1 MIEYAYLRGK
11 LREEFK
17 LADRC
22 RTRAHNKQAEQFFR
36 GKMEAIREIWGD
48 FDLLGFIDDKN

>member
-1 MIEYAYLRGK
+1 MIENTYLRRK

-22 RTRAHNKQAEQFFR
+22 RTRAHNKQDEQFFR

-48 FDLLGFIDDKN
+48 FDLPGFIDDKD